1 MYNHDIDRTP
11 TDMKFNGFYRG
22 TVIDVNDPLEAGRV
36 KIRVFSVYDD
46 VKDSVIPW
54 AEYADPFFT
63 NGMFVPD
70 VGDKIWVFFDN
81 GDHMHPI
88 YFAGSQGKPI
98 FDGFTHKKGANDGGS
113 TTYPK
118 NRTIKTKIGHL
129 IEIDDSN
136 GGRINIRHTC
146 GTRLTMLA
154 NGDVEMIVKKDLIQK
169 ITGNVIT
176 EVGGNVTE
184 TVGGH
189 RRDSVSGNT
198 IMTASNIYLN

>member
-1 MYNHDIDRTP
+1 
-11 TDMKFNGFYRG
+11 MKFNGFYRG

-98 FDGFTHKKGANDGGS
+98 FDKMSHKKGVNDGGQS
-113 TTYPK
+113 STYPK
-118 NRTIKTKIGHL
+118 NRSIKTKTGHL
-129 IEIDDSN
+129 IEIDDS
-136 GGRINIRHTC
+136 GSGRVNIKHTS
-146 GTRLTMLA
+146 GSRITMLG
-154 NGDVEMIVKKDLIQK
+154 NGDIEMIVKKNLIQK
-169 ITGNVIT
+169 ISGSVIT
-176 EVGGNVTE
+176 EVGGDVTE
-184 TVGGH
+184 TV
-189 RRDSVSGNT
+189 SGNIKMNAT
-198 IMTASNIYLN
+198 QIHLN